1 MSGPLLPREHQILG
15 SPDTMTPSNSN
26 IRPGQATQSSCSQV
40 RSRAGCPDVGRPA
53 FLEDPALETRSRR
66 QPCPQTL
73 LPHHTRQGQ
82 AWENSQIFLAS
93 VSEKVGV
100 GQRGLRLIFPL
111 PQSRKKPPAISLD
124 GEGRRLYLAEPASYC
139 GCKPVRIQ
147 LARNNISSWRKEA
160 ERMSVA

>member
-1 MSGPLLPREHQILG
+1 M
-15 SPDTMTPSNSN
+15 SPDAPPISHQAGPGMGELSDFPG
-26 IRPGQATQSSCSQV
+26 IR
-40 RSRAGCPDVGRPA
+40 
-53 FLEDPALETRSRR
+53 
-66 QPCPQTL
+66 
-73 LPHHTRQGQ
+73 
-82 AWENSQIFLAS
+82 